1 MELYLAHQLGNRKDV
16 REWEIR
22 FEKRTGINLINPF
35 YDCPNRK
42 DIKLLDTLN
51 KAQIM
56 EYLVTRDEKDCQT
69 IVERDLALIR
79 KSDGVVAFVTG
90 SIGTSMEVIMAFRI
104 AVGVFSTLQSIY
116 TGKQLL
122 VFVLRW
128 LRTMQAVVVLPV
140 PGRPCSRV

>member
-51 KAQIM
+51 KEQIM

-90 SIGTSMEVIMAFRI
+90 SIGTSMEVIMAFR
-104 AVGVFSTLQSIY
+104 VF
-116 TGKQLL
+116 G
-122 VFVLRW
+122 
-128 LRTMQAVVVLPV
+128 LPV
-140 PGRPCSRV
+140 YVISDKYYMHAWIQVNSTKVFKDKEQFEEFICKKYSKG